1 MEFNEKKTGDYEA
14 VIRAL
19 PDGVILIDGN
29 GIIVFHNEKAREYL
43 HAGSVDLLGQPFGF
57 KTSLENATEIEVHQP
72 NQNPHTYEI
81 RSAEIIWQGVNCF
94 LLTMTDITDSK
105 RSQIGLRE
113 SQEKFLKLF
122 QANPDCVVLSYLESG
137 EIIEVNDG
145 FVRLFGYQPHE
156 VHHRTTIDLRMWSDL
171 ADRDEYV
178 RRLRTTG
185 ECMDYETLL
194 VTKDGWVMPV
204 NISARTIEFNSQVSA
219 LSIVRDIS
227 QYKNSEKA
235 LQKANDKLSLWI
247 DELEIRNKETSLLN
261 EMGDMLQSCLSLD
274 EAYKV
279 VGKYAELLF
288 ANQAGALYIFNQERK
303 SLQKR
308 VSWGSDLQSS
318 DEFEPEDC
326 WGIRRGHAHEMTG
339 SKNPLLCNHIHHQI
353 NSSSFVQNICIPLIA
368 QGDTL
373 GSLYLQLQPGQS
385 IDHWKQLGV
394 SIAERAA
401 LDFANQRLRYKLHE
415 QSIRDPLTGLFNRRY
430 MEETLHREIRRAMRH
445 EFKLG
450 IVMIDVDYFKKFN
463 DKYGHETGDL
473 VLKEI
478 GVYLQ
483 QNLRAEDVVCRFG
496 GEEFI
501 IILPDAS
508 LDDTYKRALQWRE
521 TIKTIH
527 VGRYDMSLDPVTIS
541 VGVAAFPD
549 HGQSVDDLLRIVDG
563 ALYAAKNAGRDC
575 VRIAELA
582 PAADLN

>member
-1 MEFNEKKTGDYEA
+1 MEFVDKTTGEYEA
-14 VIRAL
+14 IIRAL
-19 PDGVILIDGN
+19 PDGVIIMDAC
-29 GIIVFHNEKAREYL
+29 GIIVFHNDKAREFIQ
-43 HAGSVDLLGQPFGF
+43 AGCVNLLGQPFGYN
-57 KTSLENATEIEVHQP
+57 TSLESATEIEVQQINQQP
-72 NQNPHTYEI
+72 RTYEI
-81 RSAEIIWQGVNCF
+81 RSVEITWQEEKSF
-94 LLTMTDITDSK
+94 LLTLTDITSK
-105 RSQIGLRE
+105 KQSQIESRE
-113 SQEKFLKLF
+113 NQEKFSKLF
-122 QANPDCVVLSYLESG
+122 QANPDCVILSHLESG
-137 EIIEVNDG
+137 RIIEFNQG
-145 FVRLFGYQPHE
+145 FMRLFGYQPHE
-156 VHHRTTIDLRMWSDL
+156 VYQRTAMDLHIWSDL
-171 ADRDEYV
+171 ADREEYA
-178 RRLRTTG
+178 RRLKTTG
-185 ECMDYETLL
+185 ECMDYETFL

-204 NISARTIEFNSQVSA
+204 NISARTIEFDNQLSA

-261 EMGDMLQSCLSLD
+261 EMGDMLQSCLSLE

-288 ANQAGALYIFNQERK
+288 ADQAGALYVYHQERK
-303 SLQKR
+303 SLQKK
-308 VSWGSDLQSS
+308 VSWGDMVYST

-339 SKNPLLCNHIHHQI
+339 SKNPLLCNHIQNRI
-353 NSSSFVQNICIPLIA
+353 TENSFIQNICIPLIA

-385 IDHWKQLGV
+385 MDHWKQLGI

-450 IVMIDVDYFKKFN
+450 VVMIDVDFFKKFN
-463 DKYGHETGDL
+463 DKFGHETGDL

-478 GVYLQ
+478 GIYLQ

-508 LDDTYKRALQWRE
+508 LEDTYKRALQWRE
-521 TIKTIH
+521 TIKSIH
-527 VGRYDMSLDPVTIS
+527 VGRYDLSLDPVTIS
-541 VGVAAFPD
+541 VGVAAYPN
-549 HGQSVDDLLRIVDG
+549 HGQSVDELMRSVDT

-575 VRIAELA
+575 VKIADA
-582 PAADLN
+582 VPVITPK